1 MSRQGARGM
10 SRDRGA
16 RGLSRQRAYAA
27 LHESPKP
34 CHPTGKAIRL
44 RGNHV
49 VTLDDTGAI
58 AATRDPRPIHISG
71 YDRQENDFYPTPA
84 WVTEA
89 LLDSVT
95 LRGPVWEPCC
105 GDGAMARV
113 FQQRGHEVT
122 ASDLMDR
129 GYGRT
134 GVDFMA
140 AEAFPDGCQSMVT
153 NPPYGDGG
161 GSAKG
166 VQVPGAL
173 LGFTR
178 HAIKLTEQADGQL
191 ALLVRFQW
199 LAGRKAATLISA
211 GPLSKIVVLRRRI
224 RWFDM
229 GPLTN
234 HGQHHH
240 AWLFWDAHHKAGRPP
255 EMVFAG

>member
-1 MSRQGARGM
+1 M
-10 SRDRGA
+10 
-16 RGLSRQRAYAA
+16 
-27 LHESPKP
+27 
-34 CHPTGKAIRL
+34 
-44 RGNHV
+44 
-49 VTLDDTGAI
+49 TLDDSGSI
-58 AATRDPRPIHISG
+58 AAFREPRPIHISG
-71 YDRQENDFYPTPA
+71 YDRQEQDFYPTPA

-89 LLDSVT
+89 LLNSVT

-113 FQQRGHEVT
+113 FEQHGHETV

-129 GYGRT
+129 GYGRP

-140 AEAFPDGCQSMVT
+140 ARSFPENCQSMVT

-166 VQVPGAL
+166 VHVPGAL
-173 LGFTR
+173 LRFTR
-178 HAIKLTEQADGQL
+178 HAIDLTEKADGQL

-199 LAGRKAATLISA
+199 LAGRKAATLSSS
-211 GPLSKIVVLRRRI
+211 GPLAKVVVLRRRI

-229 GPLTN
+229 GPKTN

-240 AWLFWDAHHKAGRPP
+240 AWLFWDCRHPRGQAP

>member
-1 MSRQGARGM
+1 M
-10 SRDRGA
+10 
-16 RGLSRQRAYAA
+16 
-27 LHESPKP
+27 
-34 CHPTGKAIRL
+34 
-44 RGNHV
+44 
-49 VTLDDTGAI
+49 TLDDPGQI
-58 AATRDPRPIHISG
+58 AAFREPRPIHISG
-71 YDRQENDFYPTPA
+71 YDRRENDFYPTPA

-95 LRGPVWEPCC
+95 LRGSVWEPCC

-113 FQQRGHEVT
+113 FQDRELDVA
-122 ASDLMDR
+122 ASDLADR

-134 GVDFMA
+134 GVDFLKA
-140 AEAFPDGCQSMVT
+140 KGFPEGCQSMVT

-166 VQVPGAL
+166 VHAPGAL
-173 LGFTR
+173 LQFTR
-178 HAIKLTEQADGQL
+178 HAIDLTEKADGQL

-199 LAGRKAATLISA
+199 LAGRRAATLISS

-229 GPLTN
+229 GPATN

-240 AWLFWDAHHKAGRPP
+240 AWLFWDCRHEKGKPP
-255 EMVFAG
+255 ETVFAG